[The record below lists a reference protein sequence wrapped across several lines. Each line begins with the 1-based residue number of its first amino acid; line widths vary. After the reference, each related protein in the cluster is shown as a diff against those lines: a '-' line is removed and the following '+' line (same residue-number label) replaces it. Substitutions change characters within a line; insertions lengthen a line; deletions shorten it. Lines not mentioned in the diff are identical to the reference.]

1 VSRPGLVSSLGYE
14 EPFRLPAKSPLTRP
28 IEKEDQERDLE
39 IFPISGYHNSIGMI
53 IIFCR
58 SREEPKNQTNP
69 KAAEILEF

>member
-14 EPFRLPAKSPLTRP
+14 EPFRLPAKSP
-28 IEKEDQERDLE
+28 KEDQERDLE

-58 SREEPKNQTNP
+58 SREEPKNETNP